1 MYFGIAANL
10 PEELAVARKKA
21 RERRLAA
28 NRAAS
33 CDRCFEPDAPV
44 VARQNSS

>member
-21 RERRLAA
+21 RERRMAS

-33 CDRCFEPDAPV
+33 YDRCSVQDPAV
-44 VARQNSS
+44 VKRQNPS